1 MVVVVAASWMIAVVA
16 VTHYHGHDRR
26 SMIHLDYVIAS
37 SDTSPAAAVDGVAL
51 FLLLTLMQGRIHR
64 RCSAA
69 SRVSVVG
76 WAWRCV

>member
-1 MVVVVAASWMIAVVA
+1 MVVAASWMIAVVA
-16 VTHYHGHDRR
+16 VTHYHGHDRQ

-51 FLLLTLMQGRIHR
+51 LLLLTLMKGRIHR

-69 SRVSVVG
+69 SRVSSVVG

>member
-1 MVVVVAASWMIAVVA
+1 MVVAASWMMIAVVA
-16 VTHYHGHDRR
+16 VTRYHGHDRR

-37 SDTSPAAAVDGVAL
+37 SDTSPAAVAL
-51 FLLLTLMQGRIHR
+51 LLLLMTLMQGRIHR

-69 SRVSVVG
+69 SRVRVVG

>member
-1 MVVVVAASWMIAVVA
+1 MVVAASWMMIAVVA
-16 VTHYHGHDRR
+16 VTRYHGHDRR

-51 FLLLTLMQGRIHR
+51 LLLLMTLMQGRIHR

-69 SRVSVVG
+69 SRVRVVG